1 MGVEIQDNS
10 IAKAPELPIPDAYR
24 TTDAEMAAALMSIGH
39 KFVRIEEKKDR
50 NGRKTVF
57 VFEHKKVRTDLTKW
71 LNGELQVDPR
81 LLLNNL
87 SDLKNLVHNKDFE

>member
-1 MGVEIQDNS
+1 MGVEVTDGNA
-10 IAKAPELPIPDAYR
+10 AKPPEPTIPDAYR

-50 NGRKTVF
+50 FGRKAVF
-57 VFEHKKVRTDLTKW
+57 VFEHKKVRDDLTKW
-71 LNGELQVDPR
+71 LNGDLRVDPR
-81 LLLNNL
+81 ALLNNL